1 MLAGIAQA
9 SAAVAAEVDE
19 DVAAVGHLQ
28 VRVWAAGAHSALMC
42 PPHVALVG
50 ATSLAWLHVLT
61 TVDRHLLP
69 TTS

>member
-19 DVAAVGHLQ
+19 DVAAVRHLQ
-28 VRVWAAGAHSALMC
+28 VRVWAARAHSALMC
-42 PPHVALVG
+42 PPHVALFG
-50 ATSLAWLHVLT
+50 ATSLSSLRVLT

-69 TTS
+69 TTL